1 MAETRGGKRKAPTEE
16 YEAFKEAR
24 RGGKLKAPAEEN
36 KEARLAPAPQ
46 HAQEFLD
53 WLKGEWTC
61 PITYA
66 LLVDPVEAE
75 DGKHYERAAIEE
87 YFGTQPNGSTC
98 LSPMTR
104 TVIGKR
110 LVPARWMTE
119 AISKMVKAHLV
130 DEESGK
136 AWAKARQEMA
146 QVRVLKSK
154 AEAGDATA
162 MGRLAFSYR
171 DGTRGLKRDAAE
183 AYKWFKK
190 AADLGDA
197 PAATSCA
204 IAYLN
209 GSGVERNHS
218 RGLSMLTFAAM
229 LGSEHACSVFGYA
242 NENGYHGFEK
252 DASEATRWYKQ
263 MKKCKYLDSVD
274 AYRTRATEWLRDHP

>member
-1 MAETRGGKRKAPTEE
+1 MAETRSGKRKAPTEE
-16 YEAFKEAR
+16 YEEFKEAR
-24 RGGKLKAPAEEN
+24 HGGKPKVLAEEN
-36 KEARLAPAPQ
+36 NEARLAPIPE

-87 YFGTQPNGSTC
+87 YFATQPSGLTC

-110 LVPARWMTE
+110 LVPATWMVE
-119 AISKMVKAHLV
+119 AILKMVKAHLV

-136 AWAKARQEMA
+136 AWAKARKDMA

-154 AEAGDATA
+154 AEAGDANA

-171 DGTRGLKRDAAE
+171 DGTRGLKKDAAE
-183 AYKWFKK
+183 AFKWFKK
-190 AADLGDA
+190 AADLRDG

-209 GSGVERNHS
+209 GSGVERNQS
-218 RGLSMLTFAAM
+218 RGLSMLMFAAM
-229 LGSEHACSVFGYA
+229 LGSEHACSVLGYA
-242 NENGYHGFEK
+242 NENGYYGFEK
-252 DASEATRWYKQ
+252 DASEASRWYKE
-263 MKKCKYLDSVD
+263 MKQCKYLDSVEP
-274 AYRTRATEWLRDHP
+274 YRIRAARWLSAHP